1 MNREPLND
9 DPEPLQRVLKDWR
22 VETPLPPR
30 FQAQVWTRIAARE
43 SAGFAPWKSLTRW
56 LEQLALRPAFAV
68 SYASLLLVI
77 GLGAGLWQSHQAS
90 RRNLEAMSARY
101 VQMVDPYQMPRF

>member
-1 MNREPLND
+1 M
-9 DPEPLQRVLKDWR
+9 
-22 VETPLPPR
+22 
-30 FQAQVWTRIAARE
+30 
-43 SAGFAPWKSLTRW
+43 
-56 LEQLALRPAFAV
+56 